1 MKRKI
6 RVGIV
11 FGGMSG
17 EHEVSIN
24 SARSVI
30 ENLDQN
36 KFEILPIGIDK
47 AGTWHVGL
55 GAYHALGAPI
65 PPQLLTDGVHEE
77 QLAELVP
84 VAQGAVLPMQ
94 SVGDIDVV
102 LPILHGPFGED
113 GTVQGLFEL
122 LNLPYVGA
130 GVLAS
135 AVGMDKAM
143 MKKVFAEEGLN
154 QARYEVVLRS
164 AFEREPGAVVEQ
176 VEASLGYPCFIKPAN
191 LGSSVGISKAKNREE
206 LFDSLRLAAKYD
218 RKLIIEEA
226 VDGREIEVAVLGNEQ
241 PAASVA
247 GEIVSSGEEFY
258 DYNAKY
264 IDGDSVMV
272 IPAELTPKQSDE
284 VRALAL
290 KAFQAIDGSGLSRVD
305 FFLCRQ
311 TGEFLI
317 NEINTFPGFTIFS
330 MYPKLW
336 EVTGLPYDQ
345 LLEKLI
351 ELALERH
358 EDKNRER

>member
-1 MKRKI
+1 MNRKI
-6 RVGIV
+6 RVGVV
-11 FGGMSG
+11 FGGQSG
-17 EHEVSIN
+17 EHEVSIQ

-30 ENLDQN
+30 ENLDQT

-47 AGTWHVGL
+47 QGTWHVGL
-55 GAYHALGAPI
+55 GAFNALGTAI
-65 PPQLLTDGVHEE
+65 PTHLLTEGVKVE
-77 QLAELVP
+77 QAAELLP
-84 VAQGAVLPMQ
+84 VAQGAVMPMQ

-135 AVGMDKAM
+135 SVGMDKAM
-143 MKKVFAEEGLN
+143 MKKVFAIEGLK

-164 AFEREPGAVVEQ
+164 AFEREPGVVVEQ
-176 VEASLGYPCFIKPAN
+176 IEASLGYPCFIKPAN
-191 LGSSVGISKAKNREE
+191 LGSSVGISKAKNRDE
-206 LFDSLRLAAKYD
+206 LYASLRLAAKYD
-218 RKLIIEEA
+218 RKLVIEEA
-226 VDGREIEVAVLGNEQ
+226 VDGREIEVAVLGNED

-247 GEIVSSGEEFY
+247 GEIVSSGDEFY
-258 DYNAKY
+258 DYQAKY
-264 IDGDSVMV
+264 VDGDSVMI
-272 IPAELTPKQSDE
+272 IPAELTPEQSEE
-284 VRALAL
+284 VRALAI

-305 FFLCRQ
+305 FFLCRK
-311 TGEFLI
+311 TGQFLI
-317 NEINTFPGFTIFS
+317 NEINTFPGFTIYS

-336 EVTGLPYDQ
+336 EVTGLQYNH

-351 ELALERH
+351 TLAIDRH

>member
-1 MKRKI
+1 MNRKI
-6 RVGIV
+6 RVGVV
-11 FGGMSG
+11 FGGKSG
-17 EHEVSIN
+17 EHEVSIQ

-30 ENLDQN
+30 ENLDPA
-36 KFEILPIGIDK
+36 KFDVLPIGIDK
-47 AGTWHVGL
+47 KGTWHVGL
-55 GAYHALGAPI
+55 GAYNALGAPI
-65 PPQLLTDGVHEE
+65 PTQLLTDEVE
-77 QLAELVP
+77 AEAVTELTP
-84 VAQGAVLPMQ
+84 LAQGAIMPLS
-94 SVGDIDVV
+94 SVGDIDVI

-135 AVGMDKAM
+135 SVGMDKAM
-143 MKKVFAEEGLN
+143 MKKVFAEEGLK

-164 AFEREPGAVVEQ
+164 RFEREPELVTER
-176 VEASLGYPCFIKPAN
+176 VEASIGYPCFIKPAN

-206 LFDSLRLAAKYD
+206 LHLALQLAAKYD
-218 RKLIIEEA
+218 RKIIIEEA
-226 VDGREIEVAVLGNEQ
+226 VDGREIEVAVLGNEE

-247 GEIVSSGEEFY
+247 GEIVSSSEDFY
-258 DYNAKY
+258 DYQAKY
-264 IDGDSVMV
+264 LDGESVMI
-272 IPAELTPKQSDE
+272 IPADLTPEQSDE
-284 VRALAL
+284 VRQLAIQ
-290 KAFQAIDGSGLSRVD
+290 AFLAIDGSGLSRVD
-305 FFLCRQ
+305 FFLCRK
-311 TGEFLI
+311 TGQFLI

-351 ELALERH
+351 ELAIERH